1 MEPRADRDERDM
13 RRDPPPLDADPARLS
28 RNDNRADA
36 VGGADSVEKTSYAS
50 DVHGSEVGAGK
61 QEPVPVTATV
71 RSGGGFG
78 FLGWGA
84 LLLAILAFAAYAAGL
99 MR

>member
-1 MEPRADRDERDM
+1 M
-13 RRDPPPLDADPARLS
+13 
-28 RNDNRADA
+28 
-36 VGGADSVEKTSYAS
+36 GGADAVEKTSYVS
-50 DVHGSEVGAGK
+50 DVHGSEVGAR
-61 QEPVPVTATV
+61 EDAPVPVTATV